1 MRDEGTRA
9 AAAVMRLRLALER
22 TAAALAR
29 PDVERL
35 LAGESE
41 IELALA
47 ELPAVYSLS
56 DEERHAVRVEVEAAR
71 QALLRCRRLGSALD
85 SVVRISLEAQG
96 RSEYGPRRTTPQ
108 YAAAQA
114 LDARV

>member
-1 MRDEGTRA
+1 MSDEGTRA

-22 TAAALAR
+22 TAAALVQ

-41 IELALA
+41 IERALA
-47 ELPAVYSLS
+47 ELPAVYSLP
-56 DEERHAVRVEVEAAR
+56 DEERRAVRVEVEGAH

-85 SVVRISLEAQG
+85 SFVRISLEAQG
-96 RSEYGPRRTTPQ
+96 RSEYGPRRTATP
-108 YAAAQA
+108 YAAQA